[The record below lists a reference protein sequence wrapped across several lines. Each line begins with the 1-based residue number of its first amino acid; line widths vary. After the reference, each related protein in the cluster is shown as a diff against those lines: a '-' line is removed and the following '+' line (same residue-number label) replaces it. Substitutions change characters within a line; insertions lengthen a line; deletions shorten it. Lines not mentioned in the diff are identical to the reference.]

1 MKRPR
6 FPRPHAWG
14 APVATTRAAHAAKR
28 GEIRGLAPPPGRT
41 PRGSQAF
48 WPKTLTESGL
58 APGANLVLRTRGG
71 GGPGNMPHGPGL
83 AGRLLRTNGPFPRRR
98 NRRFQEQ
105 REGKQGRPH
114 VSQNFRVLTTHGNT
128 STSFRQLNSKRNY
141 ERNGKFGHWLAI
153 GCN

>member
-71 GGPGNMPHGPGL
+71 GGPGEHAPRPG
-83 AGRLLRTNGPFPRRR
+83 AGWQAAPDKRPVSSATKSQVPRTEGGEAGEATRFPKLQSPDNPR
-98 NRRFQEQ
+98 
-105 REGKQGRPH
+105 
-114 VSQNFRVLTTHGNT
+114 
-128 STSFRQLNSKRNY
+128 
-141 ERNGKFGHWLAI
+141 
-153 GCN
+153 